1 MLRSTCLAAALCAF
15 LAAAPTTTAHHVWIE
30 VADFTPEPGATL
42 PVELHVGDHLPG
54 ERLPRNASRIVR
66 FAILGGDGAG
76 AGGERAVPGVDGVR
90 PFGIARLGEAPGER
104 VIVYRGNES
113 HNRLPPERFAR
124 YLEEEGLDSIA
135 ARRAEL
141 GESDQ
146 PGSESYSRS
155 LKALISV
162 GGAAPAEGTRSPHVE
177 AAGLDLELVPERR
190 PAALRAGHELSLRLL
205 WKGEPLAGTRV
216 VAIAAAAPDAPQ
228 AAESDA
234 DGKVRFRL
242 GEGGLWRLTAIHMQR
257 ADDGDPDWR
266 SVWTALTFELPGEVP
281 GELPGELPGE
291 APDTVTADETADVR

>member
-1 MLRSTCLAAALCAF
+1 MLRSTCLAAALSAL
-15 LAAAPTTTAHHVWIE
+15 LAAAPTATAHHVWIE

-66 FAILGGDGAG
+66 FAILGDEAG
-76 AGGERAVPGVDGVR
+76 EQAVPGVDGVR

-113 HNRLPPERFAR
+113 HNTLPPERFAR

-155 LKALISV
+155 LKALITV
-162 GGAAPAEGTRSPHVE
+162 GGAAPAEGTRSPHLE

-190 PAALRAGHELSLRLL
+190 PAALRAGDELTLRLL
-205 WKGEPLAGTRV
+205 WQGEPLAGTRV
-216 VAIAAAAPDAPQ
+216 VAVAAAAPDAPQ

-234 DGKVRFRL
+234 EGKVRFRL
-242 GEGGLWRLTAIHMQR
+242 GAGGLWRLTAIHMQR
-257 ADDGDPDWR
+257 ADDGDTDWR
-266 SVWTALTFELPGEVP
+266 SVWTALTFEVRGEVT
-281 GELPGELPGE
+281 GE